1 MQTFS
6 FPPIAKANAKILIL
20 GSMPGKTSLKFNQY
34 YAFKQ
39 NVFWKIMFD
48 LFQTEFSEKYSIKT
62 QLLLDNKIALW
73 DSLKYCERESS
84 LDSDIKNEEINDF
97 QRFYKSHPF
106 IKDVFFN
113 GHASFQFYKK
123 YVGLHQGFTYFTL
136 PSTSPANARMSYA
149 EKRDKWK
156 IIKDTLNIA

>member
-6 FPPIAKANAKILIL
+6 FPPIAKPNAKILIL

-48 LFQTEFSEKYSIKT
+48 LFQTEFSDDYSIKT
-62 QLLLDNKIALW
+62 QLLIEHKIALW
-73 DSLKYCERESS
+73 DSLKYCERKSS

-97 QRFYKSHPF
+97 HTFYKTYPL
-106 IKDVFFN
+106 ITDVFFN
-113 GHASFQFYKK
+113 GNASFQFFKK
-123 YVGLHQGFTYFTL
+123 YVGLHQGFSYITL
-136 PSTSPANARMSYA
+136 PSTSPANARMSYTK
-149 EKRDKWK
+149 KRDKWK
-156 IIKDTLNIA
+156 RIHDTLYTK